1 MSGTLPSSQDD
12 PDDAEGSDGS
22 DRVPDETNGARAD
35 GADGANSTRAD
46 GGTADSDAVSP
57 RHPATSERTT
67 SSAPTDTE
75 PSTVGDDPSP
85 VGADPTAADRDAAEH
100 GDHVQR
106 DEADG
111 PEGAEA
117 VDGPADGGDESVRV
131 CWIDDES
138 ADDLIG
144 ALAPQTARTI
154 LGAVH
159 EEPRTA
165 SELADAADTSVQ
177 NVRHH
182 VSKLVDA
189 GLVETADTR
198 YSVKGREMTVYGPA
212 DDRVVVAVGGESE
225 RSSLLDSLRGLLS
238 AVAVLAGA
246 SVLVQS
252 VFGPEVATLSGPETV
267 PRIGDAVGATG
278 GATIGT
284 LSPGVAFLAGGL
296 LVLATLVA
304 VGRIRA
310 R

>member
-1 MSGTLPSSQDD
+1 MSGTLPSNPDD
-12 PDDAEGSDGS
+12 PDDEGSDGS
-22 DRVPDETNGARAD
+22 DRAPEGTNGARAD
-35 GADGANSTRAD
+35 EASGPRAD
-46 GGTADSDAVSP
+46 GGTADPDAASP
-57 RHPATSERTT
+57 SRPATSERAAA
-67 SSAPTDTE
+67 SASTDAE
-75 PSTVGDDPSP
+75 PSPDAERSAADGDPSP
-85 VGADPTAADRDAAEH
+85 VGADPTATER
-100 GDHVQR
+100 
-106 DEADG
+106 
-111 PEGAEA
+111 EA
-117 VDGPADGGDESVRV
+117 VERDGHAGPIDDAGDDDESVRV

-144 ALAPQTARTI
+144 ALAPGTARTI

-182 VSKLVDA
+182 VSKLTDA
-189 GLVETADTR
+189 GLVQSVDTR

-246 SVLVQS
+246 SLLVQAL
-252 VFGPEVATLSGPETV
+252 FGSEVATLSGPETV

-278 GATIGT
+278 GTTLGT
-284 LSPGVAFLAGGL
+284 VSPGLAFLAGGL

-304 VGRIRA
+304 VDRVRT

>member
-1 MSGTLPSSQDD
+1 MSGTLPSSPDD
-12 PDDAEGSDGS
+12 PEDEGSDGS
-22 DRVPDETNGARAD
+22 DRAPEGTSGARAD
-35 GADGANSTRAD
+35 ETSGTRPD
-46 GGTADSDAVSP
+46 GGTADPDAASP
-57 RHPATSERTT
+57 NRPATSERTA
-67 SSAPTDTE
+67 SSASTDVE
-75 PSTVGDDPSP
+75 PSPDAESSTVNADPSP
-85 VGADPTAADRDAAEH
+85 VGADPTATERGAVERD
-100 GDHVQR
+100 DHAGQI
-106 DEADG
+106 DD
-111 PEGAEA
+111 
-117 VDGPADGGDESVRV
+117 VDGDAGDTTDESVRV

-144 ALAPQTARTI
+144 ALAPGTARTI

-182 VSKLVDA
+182 VSKLTDA
-189 GLVETADTR
+189 GLVQSVDTR

-246 SVLVQS
+246 SLLVQAL
-252 VFGPEVATLSGPETV
+252 FGSEVATLSGPETV

-284 LSPGVAFLAGGL
+284 VSPGLAFLAGGL

-304 VGRIRA
+304 VDRVRT

>member
-22 DRVPDETNGARAD
+22 DRVPDGTSGAP
-35 GADGANSTRAD
+35 ADGANGTRAD
-46 GGTADSDAVSP
+46 GGAADSDAVSP
-57 RHPATSERTT
+57 RRPATSERTT
-67 SSAPTDTE
+67 SSTSTDTE
-75 PSTVGDDPSP
+75 PSPVGDDRSP
-85 VGADPTAADRDAAEH
+85 VGADPTATDRDAA
-100 GDHVQR
+100 GPGGHVQR
-106 DEADG
+106 DGADD
-111 PEGAEA
+111 PETAEA
-117 VDGPADGGDESVRV
+117 ADCPGDGDDESVRV
-131 CWIDDES
+131 CWMDDEN

-144 ALAPQTARTI
+144 ALAPGTARTI

-165 SELADAADTSVQ
+165 SELAEAADTSVQ

-182 VSKLVDA
+182 VSKLADA
-189 GLVETADTR
+189 ELVESVDTR

-212 DDRVVVAVGGESE
+212 DDRVVVAVGGESD
-225 RSSLLDSLRGLLS
+225 RSSLLDSLRGLLG

-246 SVLVQS
+246 SILVQS
-252 VFGPEVATLSGPETV
+252 LFGAGVATLSGPETV

-278 GATIGT
+278 GGTIGT

-304 VGRIRA
+304 VDRVRA

>member
-1 MSGTLPSSQDD
+1 MSGTLPTSQDD
-12 PDDAEGSDGS
+12 PDDAEGSEGS
-22 DRVPDETNGARAD
+22 DRVPDETNGARTD
-35 GADGANSTRAD
+35 ETDGANSARAD

-57 RHPATSERTT
+57 RRPAASERTA
-67 SSAPTDTE
+67 SSASTDTE
-75 PSTVGDDPSP
+75 PSTVDDDPSP
-85 VGADPTAADRDAAEH
+85 VGADPTGTGRAET
-100 GDHVQR
+100 
-106 DEADG
+106 ASS
-111 PEGAEA
+111 
-117 VDGPADGGDESVRV
+117 PADGDDESVRV

-189 GLVETADTR
+189 GLVESVDTR

-225 RSSLLDSLRGLLS
+225 RSSLLDSLRGLLG

-252 VFGPEVATLSGPETV
+252 VFGAEVATLSGPETV

-278 GATIGT
+278 GATLGA

-304 VGRIRA
+304 ADRVRA